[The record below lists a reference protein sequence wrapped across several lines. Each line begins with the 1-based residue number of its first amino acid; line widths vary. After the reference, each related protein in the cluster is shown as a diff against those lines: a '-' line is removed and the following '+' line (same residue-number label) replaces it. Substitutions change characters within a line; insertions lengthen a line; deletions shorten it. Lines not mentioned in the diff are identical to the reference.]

1 MKMLFKLLAIS
12 MLMFSVGVSAG
23 NFSVGQKNKKFT
35 KNKLVIKVG
44 DKVSFVN
51 NDPFFHNVFSLS
63 PSKTFDLGSYPKGE
77 HREVEFDTAGQVDVE
92 CAIHPH
98 MRMTIIV
105 K

>member
-1 MKMLFKLLAIS
+1 MKKLTALIATA
-12 MLMFSVGVSAG
+12 LCFYHAG
-23 NFSVGQKNKKFT
+23 AFADSFTVGQKNKKFT
-35 KNKLVIKVG
+35 KTKLMIKAG
-44 DKVSFVN
+44 DKVKFTN

-63 PSKTFDLGSYPKGE
+63 PTKTFDLGSYPKGDS
-77 HREVEFDTAGQVDVE
+77 REVTFDDAGKVEVE